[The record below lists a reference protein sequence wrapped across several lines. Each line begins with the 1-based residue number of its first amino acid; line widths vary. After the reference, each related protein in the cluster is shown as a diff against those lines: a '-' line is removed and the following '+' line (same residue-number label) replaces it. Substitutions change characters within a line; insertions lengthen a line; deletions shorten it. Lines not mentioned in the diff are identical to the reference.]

1 MLAAR
6 FIYSRTTVFPAT
18 PLLIKSMAAS
28 TSLNG
33 SNGLSN
39 LLQIGFEQ
47 VRRDGEGGY
56 SIAAAA
62 AAMVATE
69 VLEVFVL
76 LADALREIIQEKR
89 HKRFE
94 RIRREERER
103 LFGSGVP
110 TFCPIWGTPAK
121 VLPTARAAAVFVIDS
136 QRAGGKYEISRQL
149 LTEIVTGSLRLAEQD
164 RDAVTQWLS
173 DQRAAGVD
181 LPVLTVEVMRNLI
194 RPDWGSENSHTE

>member
-1 MLAAR
+1 MFMALFGLGCVLAVIESDHLR
-6 FIYSRTTVFPAT
+6 PEDGWTWHTHMDT
-18 PLLIKSMAAS
+18 LISK
-28 TSLNG
+28 
-33 SNGLSN
+33 
-39 LLQIGFEQ
+39 I
-47 VRRDGEGGY
+47 GGY
-56 SIAAAA
+56 SIATAA

-94 RIRREERER
+94 RIRQEERER

-121 VLPTARAAAVFVIDS
+121 VVPTARAAAVFVIDS

-149 LTEIVTGSLRLAEQD
+149 LTEFVTGSLRLAEQD

-194 RPDWGSENSHTE
+194 RPDCGSENSHTE